1 MSNAAVSALF
11 RSVLN
16 EVGVDESAHE
26 AGKDVVPK
34 PLEGTSKGKMSADH
48 SAPAERKLV
57 LPPPSMWN

>member
-1 MSNAAVSALF
+1 MFNAAVSALF

-16 EVGVDESAHE
+16 EVGVDEPTHE
-26 AGKDVVPK
+26 ARINVVPK
-34 PLEGTSKGKMSADH
+34 PLAGVSKGEMDADN